1 MNDYDKGLKN
11 CTGKLG
17 KEESMLMML
26 QASIQSAL
34 HSGRRVYENSES
46 SETFYHPQKFRRR
59 FFMRTRKCK
68 LGKEES

>member
-1 MNDYDKGLKN
+1 MNDYDKGLRN

-34 HSGRRVYENSES
+34 HSGCRGYEYPKVAYKYPKVASTDVRYWLRN
-46 SETFYHPQKFRRR
+46 
-59 FFMRTRKCK
+59 
-68 LGKEES
+68 